1 MPDEPGATP
10 VAYDPLETSFVS
22 VTDED
27 CAAGRWDFQSFDCGE
42 TLYNKWLRDHAAEQV
57 HARTAGVHLLV
68 SNRSQDRDRILGY
81 FALGLTVVRRDE
93 IPKKLI
99 GSGREPASA
108 NYLLAKLG
116 LHIDLRGRSV
126 GDNPDITWGKILV
139 QEALRVCVRA
149 SGSLGGRL
157 IVIDADNPGLV
168 GYYEK
173 LGFKAMR
180 RADGDLVSLRLAM
193 KTSTAAKALGLS

>member
-1 MPDEPGATP
+1 M
-10 VAYDPLETSFVS
+10 
-22 VTDED
+22 
-27 CAAGRWDFQSFDCGE
+27 
-42 TLYNKWLRDHAAEQV
+42 
-57 HARTAGVHLLV
+57 
-68 SNRSQDRDRILGY
+68 
-81 FALGLTVVRRDE
+81 
-93 IPKKLI
+93 
-99 GSGREPASA
+99 
-108 NYLLAKLG
+108 
-116 LHIDLRGRSV
+116 